1 MSDLNKPS
9 SSSYD
14 KYLKSLGTQY
24 EEYPYP
30 ERNPLDEK
38 KRLLPTIGD
47 MLCHINHY
55 CFEGKRDFS
64 KGFRILVAGGGTGDS
79 LIFLAEQLRNTD
91 AEIVYLDYSQAS
103 MTVAKQRAQVRQL
116 NNIQW
121 ELGSLLDLNPLKN
134 GHFDYIN
141 CSGVLHHLEE
151 PSHGLAA
158 LNSVLKDDGAM
169 LIMLYAEYGR
179 TAIYQMQEL
188 MRLVNHDESD
198 MSVKM
203 ENCKTILNALPES
216 HWLNI
221 STTTGPSYKNLKE
234 IELYDVFLIGTD
246 RAYTIPQLYDFVENE
261 CLTLGH
267 MFSHIPQYGNRLY
280 KAETYIHDVNLLG
293 EISGSD
299 KREKQ
304 AIAELMNGKILMH
317 TFYVT
322 KKACTVP
329 VPDLDHL
336 NYVPYLSPFYNKQA
350 YAGLYQ
356 VVASSGFEV
365 NLNTA
370 MNIKVSFSKT
380 PHMDE
385 IFKHLDGERSLK
397 EIFDKVMNSVTGS
410 NSGATYESLLTEF
423 NIFYNE
429 LENYYLMMLRDSSV
443 QYPKSLDEMQML
455 AAEM

>member
-1 MSDLNKPS
+1 MNNSKQPENPS
-9 SSSYD
+9 YE
-14 KYLKSLGTQY
+14 KYLNNVGKQY

-30 ERNPLDEK
+30 ERDPLDER
-38 KRLLPTIGD
+38 KRLLPTMGD

-64 KGFRILVAGGGTGDS
+64 KGFRVLVAGGGTGDS
-79 LIFLAEQLRNTD
+79 LIFLAEQLRDTD

-141 CSGVLHHLEE
+141 CSGVLMILKD
-151 PSHGLAA
+151 PPQGLAA

-221 STTTGPSYKNLKE
+221 STTTATSYKNLRE
-234 IELYDVFLIGTD
+234 IELYDLFLIGTD
-246 RAYTIPQLYDFVENE
+246 RAYTIPQLYDFAENQG
-261 CLTLGH
+261 LTLGKL
-267 MFSHIPQYGNRLY
+267 FSHIPQYGNRLY
-280 KAETYIHDVNLLG
+280 KPETYIQDSKLLYG
-293 EISGSD
+293 IKNFSI
-299 KREKQ
+299 REQQ
-304 AIAELMNGKILMH
+304 AIAELMNGQILMH
-317 TFYVT
+317 TFYTT
-322 KKACTVP
+322 KQKRAQP
-329 VPDLDHL
+329 EPEQL
-336 NYVPYLSPFYNKQA
+336 NYIPYLSPFYNKQA

-356 VVASSGFEV
+356 VVANSGSEV

-385 IFKHLDGERSLK
+385 IFKHLDGEKSLK
-397 EIFDKVMNSVTGS
+397 EIFDRVMISATGS
-410 NSGATYESLLTEF
+410 KSGATYESLLEEF
-423 NIFYNE
+423 SSFYNE
-429 LENYYLMMLRDSSV
+429 LENYYLMVLRDGSV
-443 QYPKSLDEMQML
+443 SYPKTLDEMQSHL
-455 AAEM
+455 K